1 MTSRIILTEHSN
13 TTAYAYLIVVASCI
27 SLLVAPHEAISQESP
42 NRDKLIVETLLRLK
56 RYDVSGN
63 EKLKSAISRHLQT
76 IKGTLRYLELVKAFT
91 VHEAIPDLLELAIAA
106 HADTIGVNAASLLLD
121 FKQSTLLQ
129 KEMNGKDSARALA
142 IAHAIALGGHPAS
155 YAVLKPVVTDARAS
169 RQMRN
174 VAIKGIGT
182 TKTGQ
187 QYLLDLLS
195 ASKIPEELLFITG
208 TVLFSSSDPLIVM
221 TTKELI
227 TLPTTANATP
237 LPPIIELIRIKG
249 DPAAGKVVFD
259 KKGTCVKCHKIGDV
273 GKEIG
278 PSLTEIGSKL
288 SKEAM
293 FVSILDPSA
302 GVSHNY
308 ETYAISL
315 NSGNVLSGI
324 LVSRSDDEVVVRNVD
339 GIDRVIAV
347 AEIDEI
353 IKTGVS
359 LMPADLQK
367 VMTVQELVNVVAYL
381 TQLKTN
387 KTEN

>member
-1 MTSRIILTEHSN
+1 
-13 TTAYAYLIVVASCI
+13 
-27 SLLVAPHEAISQESP
+27 
-42 NRDKLIVETLLRLK
+42 
-56 RYDVSGN
+56 
-63 EKLKSAISRHLQT
+63 
-76 IKGTLRYLELVKAFT
+76 
-91 VHEAIPDLLELAIAA
+91 
-106 HADTIGVNAASLLLD
+106 
-121 FKQSTLLQ
+121 
-129 KEMNGKDSARALA
+129 
-142 IAHAIALGGHPAS
+142 
-155 YAVLKPVVTDARAS
+155 
-169 RQMRN
+169 MRN

-308 ETYAISL
+308 ETYEISL

>member
-1 MTSRIILTEHSN
+1 MTKHSKTN
-13 TTAYAYLIVVASCI
+13 AYACLIVVASCI
-27 SLLVAPHEAISQESP
+27 SLLIAPYEAISQESP
-42 NRDKLIVETLLRLK
+42 SKDKLIVETLLRLK

-63 EKLKSAISRHLQT
+63 EKWKAAISRYLQT
-76 IKGTLRYLELVKAFT
+76 IKGTARYLELVKAFN
-91 VHEAIPDLLELAIAA
+91 VRNAIPDLLELSIVANAE
-106 HADTIGVNAASLLLD
+106 TMGVNAASLLLD
-121 FKQSTLLQ
+121 FEQSSLLL
-129 KEMNGKDSARALA
+129 KEINGEDTARALA
-142 IAHAIALGGHPAS
+142 ITRALALGGHPAC
-155 YAVLKPVVTDARAS
+155 YLVLKPVVTDASAS
-169 RQMRN
+169 RQIRH

-182 TKTGQ
+182 TQLGQ
-187 QYLLDLLS
+187 QYLLDLLT
-195 ASKIPEELLFITG
+195 ADKIPEELLFITG
-208 TVLFSSSDPLIVM
+208 TVLFASSDPLIVE
-221 TTKELI
+221 TTKDLI

-237 LPPIIELIRIKG
+237 LPPVIELIRIQG
-249 DPAAGKVVFD
+249 DPAAGKIVFD
-259 KKGTCVKCHKIGDV
+259 KKGTCIKCHKIGEF

-278 PSLTEIGSKL
+278 PSLSEIGSKL

-324 LVSRSDDEVVVRNVD
+324 LITRSDDEVVVRNAE
-339 GIDRVIAV
+339 GIDRIIAV
-347 AEIDEI
+347 TEIDEI

-381 TQLKTN
+381 TQLKT
-387 KTEN
+387 KKQED